1 MDGIFNTASK
11 VFLILE
17 SIKESNYRYIA
28 VVDPTTGD
36 KVMKI
41 KMNLDPEYTSDLL
54 DTFFDNGFKIESI
67 TKEEFDSLV
76 TNDVL
81 NFNLDKR
88 YL

>member
-1 MDGIFNTASK
+1 MDGIFNAASK

-17 SIKESNYRYIA
+17 SIKDSNYRYIA

-67 TKEEFDSLV
+67 TKEEFDSLI

>member
-1 MDGIFNTASK
+1 MDEIFNAASK

>member
-1 MDGIFNTASK
+1 MDGIFNAASK

-17 SIKESNYRYIA
+17 SIKDSNYRYIA
-28 VVDPTTGD
+28 VVDPNTGD

-67 TKEEFDSLV
+67 TKEEFDSLI

>member
-1 MDGIFNTASK
+1 MDGIFNTTSK
-11 VFLILE
+11 VFLILD
-17 SIKESNYRYIA
+17 SIKESKYSYIA
-28 VVDPTTGD
+28 VVDPKSGN

-41 KMNLDPEYTSDLL
+41 KMNLEPKNVSDLL

-76 TNDVL
+76 TTDVL
-81 NFNLDKR
+81 NFNLDQR

>member
-1 MDGIFNTASK
+1 MDGIFNAASK

-17 SIKESNYRYIA
+17 SIKDSNYRYIA

-67 TKEEFDSLV
+67 TKEEFDSLI
-76 TNDVL
+76 TDDVL